1 MRDGVRQ
8 ITMPSDGGF
17 TLVELMLVVLIIG
30 LLASIAIPVFVTSA
44 SHAEKRTCFGTQRT
58 IEGVISIWQLDPVHT
73 DVSMLAGD
81 IGASH
86 PLITGRHLVHPPR
99 CPAAPS
105 PANPSAPTAAEGVY
119 SLDASGNVVPC
130 TFGDFGSHGS
140 FRDQ

>member
-1 MRDGVRQ
+1 MRDGTRQ
-8 ITMPSDGGF
+8 ITVPSDGGF

-58 IEGVISIWQLDPVHT
+58 IEGVISIWQLDPAHT
-73 DVSMLAGD
+73 DVAVLAGD

-86 PLITGRHLVHPPR
+86 PLITGRQLVHPPR

-105 PANPSAPTAAEGVY
+105 PANASAPTAAEGVY
-119 SLDASGNVVPC
+119 SLDTSGNVAAC

-140 FRDQ
+140 FRNQ